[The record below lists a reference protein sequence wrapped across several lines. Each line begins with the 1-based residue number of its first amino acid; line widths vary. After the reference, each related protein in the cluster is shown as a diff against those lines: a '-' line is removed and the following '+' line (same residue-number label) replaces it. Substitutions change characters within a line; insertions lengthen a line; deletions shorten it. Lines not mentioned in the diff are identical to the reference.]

1 MRDFSIKVMSLVA
14 LIGCFTLGALAQ
26 NLPAGV
32 SPALVAQL
40 KSMPPAQ
47 QRALAKQYGIDLSI
61 FDQQEAGEARLGRP
75 GAPLEQMQVP
85 DPNAYQPVELQPI
98 KEDEGLKRF
107 GANLFRREVST
118 FAPTDDAP
126 VPDDYVLGP
135 GDQLIVQ
142 LFGTEN
148 ESLRL
153 DVSRSGS
160 VNFPKLGPITVAGL
174 SFADARSLLETRI
187 AQQLVGVSGL
197 ITLGNLRAINV
208 FIAGEVEVP
217 GAYSVSA
224 LTTIT
229 QALFV
234 AGGPTA
240 LGSLRQVEVK
250 RNGET
255 VRTFDLYDL
264 LVRGDARN
272 DIRLLS
278 GDVVFVPPYLG
289 LVEVDGA
296 VKRPALYEI
305 KQGENL
311 ADLIKY
317 AGGLQASAY
326 PATINIER
334 VAQRNGQL
342 PSVLTVD
349 LTRDGA
355 RILADG
361 DVVFIPE
368 SSSYLENAVELVG
381 DVVRPGRYAYRENMR
396 LSDIISDARSALNMT
411 ADLGYGLV
419 VRTINKRLDIQV
431 LQFDIGEMLANPQS
445 EQNLALTPRDQI
457 IVFSYPLSEDLAED
471 EDEVLAA
478 GEVKRAEEAEA
489 DDFSRATLLQPI
501 MDRLRRQAVVENDV
515 KTVSISGAVKAPG
528 TYPLTEALTV
538 IALVRAAGGFKDS
551 AYLEAAEFRRLV
563 LDPSG
568 KIDTFYEDINLLT
581 ATESRYLSSRD
592 HLTIREIP
600 GWNPQNAVEIAGEVR
615 FPGRYLIRSGET
627 LASLISRAGGLTE
640 NAFADGAIF
649 TREAVREAEKQRARE
664 LSQEIQRGYAASILT
679 QEQAKTLDIDIIKE
693 ISTGLTNADAQGRL
707 LVDVNRA
714 LAGRE
719 DADIELLDGDK
730 LVIPERTNTIS
741 IVGEVRRSSSHGFR
755 EGYGV
760 EDYINLAA
768 GFTARAD
775 KDNVYVVKANGGVF
789 QPKESLFSFLSGA
802 RLQAGDTI
810 VVPINSSYKDQI
822 PLWRDITQIIYQGA
836 VSIAAVL
843 AL

>member
-1 MRDFSIKVMSLVA
+1 MREFSLKVVSLLA
-14 LIGCFTLGALAQ
+14 LVVFFAFTASAQ
-26 NLPAGV
+26 NLPSGV
-32 SPALVAQL
+32 SPALIAQL

-47 QRALAKQYGIDLSI
+47 QRTLAKQYGIDLNI
-61 FDQQEAGEARLGRP
+61 FDQQETGEARLGRP
-75 GAPLEQMQVP
+75 GTPLEQNQVQEESL
-85 DPNAYQPVELQPI
+85 DPSLVLPASE
-98 KEDEGLKRF
+98 EDEGLKRF
-107 GANLFRREVST
+107 GANLFRREMST

-174 SFADARSLLETRI
+174 SFADARALLETRI
-187 AQQLVGVSGL
+187 AQQLVGVSGS

-208 FIAGEVEVP
+208 FIAGEVGVP
-217 GAYSVSA
+217 GAYSVSG

-234 AGGPTA
+234 AGGPTD

-296 VKRPALYEI
+296 VKRPAIYEI
-305 KQGENL
+305 KQGESL
-311 ADLIKY
+311 ADLVKY
-317 AGGLQASAY
+317 AGGLQAAAY
-326 PATINIER
+326 PETINIER

-342 PSVLTVD
+342 PIVLTVN

-355 RILADG
+355 GKLADG
-361 DVVFIPE
+361 DIVFVPE
-368 SSSYLENAVELVG
+368 SSSYLENAVELLG

-396 LSDIISDARSALNMT
+396 LSDIISDARSALNIT

-419 VRTINKRLDIQV
+419 VRTINKRLDIEV
-431 LQFDIGEMLANPQS
+431 LQFNLGEMLADPQS
-445 EQNLALTPRDQI
+445 EQNLALTPRDEV
-457 IVFSYPLSEDLAED
+457 IVFSYPFSEDLVGD
-471 EDEVLAA
+471 DEVIAA
-478 GEVKRAEEAEA
+478 GETNRAKDTEA
-489 DDFSRATLLQPI
+489 DDFSRATLLKPI
-501 MDRLRRQAVVENDV
+501 MERLRRQAAAENNI

-528 TYPLTEALTV
+528 TYPLTQGLTARAL
-538 IALVRAAGGFKDS
+538 LQAAGGSKDS
-551 AYLEAAEFRRLV
+551 AYLEAAEYRRLV

-568 KIDTFYEDINLLT
+568 KIDTFYEDINLLAST
-581 ATESRYLSSRD
+581 NSHYLSSRD
-592 HLTIREIP
+592 HITIREIP
-600 GWNPQNAVEIAGEVR
+600 DWNPQNAVEIVGEVR

-649 TREAVREAEKQRARE
+649 TREAVREAEKLRARE

-719 DADIELLDGDK
+719 DANIELLDGDR
-730 LVIPERTNTIS
+730 LVIPERTNTIAV
-741 IVGEVRRSSSHGFR
+741 VGEVRRSSSHGFR

-789 QPKESLFSFLSGA
+789 QPKENLFSFLSGA
-802 RLQAGDTI
+802 RLRAGDTI